1 MVNTIQ
7 NDYVMQANEFLKR
20 NGIEIKITFKER
32 NSNPMW
38 EENYLR
44 NCYSVYIRNTN
55 SGEGMRVVFWDSV
68 YNTQNNITPTEYDIL
83 ACLTKYDPGNYE
95 EFCFEFGYEP
105 ETENEFGRYARNVRA
120 YHIWRACCDEWEKV
134 QRVFGE
140 DETLEELREIN

>member
-7 NDYVMQANEFLKR
+7 NDYVMQANEFSER
-20 NGIEIKITFKER
+20 NGIEIKIAFKER

-44 NCYSVYIRNTN
+44 DCYSVYIRNTN
-55 SGEGMRVVFWDSV
+55 SGEVMYVTFWDSI
-68 YNTQNNITPTEYDIL
+68 YNTTHNITPTCYDIL

-105 ETENEFGRYARNVRA
+105 ETENEFGRYARNARA

-134 QRVFGE
+134 QRVFSEG
-140 DETLEELREIN
+140 ETLEELRDIS